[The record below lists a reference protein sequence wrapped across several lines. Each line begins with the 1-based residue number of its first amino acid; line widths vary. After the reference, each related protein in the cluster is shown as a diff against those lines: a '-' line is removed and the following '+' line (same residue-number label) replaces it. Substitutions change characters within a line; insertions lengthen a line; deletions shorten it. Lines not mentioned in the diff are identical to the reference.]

1 MQEKPMSV
9 LKNLTNCDSI
19 FLVIILKKLLPF
31 IKNYKIETV
40 LAPLFKMFEA
50 LLELFVPLVVKRI
63 IDVGILNGDV
73 TYILKMCLL
82 LTLLAFIGLAFSIT
96 AQYFSARAAVGF
108 STALRYSLFSH
119 IGGLSYSEIDTLGTG
134 KLITRMTADINQ
146 VQNGINLTLRLLL
159 RSPFVVFGAMI
170 MAFTVDKLSA
180 VTFTGTIPL
189 LSVVVFAIMLGTVPL
204 YKTVQKHLDSILSK
218 TRNSLTGVRVLRAF
232 TTEKRDIEDFT
243 RKNSLLLSA
252 QKKAGRISALLNPL
266 TYVIIN
272 VATIILIYVG
282 ALRVESGAISQGS
295 VVALYNYMAQILV
308 ELIKLASLII
318 TITKAI
324 ASGNRIAEILDITP
338 TVTYP
343 EKGAVPDF
351 TKPAVEFRSVSFTYK
366 NASEESL
373 SDITFSVKKGE
384 KTGITGSTGSGK
396 STLINLIPRFYDATK
411 GEVLIFG
418 NPAKAYTRETL
429 DSLVA
434 VVPQKAVLFSGT
446 IRENLLWGNKDASE
460 EDLLSAIKT
469 AQAED
474 VISSKNNGLDEILTE
489 GGKNLSGGQRQRLTI
504 ARALVKKAPI
514 LILDDS
520 ASALDL
526 GTDMRLRKA
535 LSQLPDTPAVFI
547 VSQRISSVS
556 SCDKILVT
564 EDGALDSIGTHSQLL
579 EDCGIYREIYNSQNG
594 GADNE

>member
-1 MQEKPMSV
+1 M
-9 LKNLTNCDSI
+9 
-19 FLVIILKKLLPF
+19 KKLLPF
-31 IKNYKIETV
+31 IKNYKLETV

-63 IDVGILNGDV
+63 IDVGILNHDV
-73 TYILKMCLL
+73 SYILKMCLL
-82 LTLLAFIGLAFSIT
+82 LTLLAFVGLAFSIT

-108 STALRYSLFSH
+108 STKLRYSLFQH
-119 IGGLSYSEIDTLGTG
+119 IGTLSYTELDTLGTS
-134 KLITRMTADINQ
+134 KLITRMTADVNQ

-170 MAFTVDKLSA
+170 MAFTVDAKSA
-180 VTFTGTIPL
+180 ITFAGTIPV

-204 YKTVQKHLDSILSK
+204 YKAVQKNLDAILSK

-232 TTEKRDIEDFT
+232 TTEKRDIEDFG
-243 RKNSLLLSA
+243 RRNSLLLSS
-252 QKKAGRISALLNPL
+252 QKRAGRISALLNPL

-272 VATIILIYVG
+272 VATIILIYTG

-324 ASGNRIAEILDITP
+324 ASGGRIAEILEVTP
-338 TVTYP
+338 SVTYP
-343 EKGAVPDF
+343 EKGAKPDF
-351 TKPAVEFRSVSFTYK
+351 SKPAVEFRGVSFTYK
-366 NASEESL
+366 NAGEESL
-373 SDITFSVKKGE
+373 SDISFTVRKGE

-396 STLINLIPRFYDATK
+396 STLVNLIPRFYDATQ

-418 NPAKAYTRETL
+418 NPVSAYDRETL
-429 DSLVA
+429 NSLVS

-446 IRENLLWGNKDASE
+446 IRENLLWGNKNATE
-460 EDLLSAIKT
+460 EELTAAVRA

-474 VISSKNNGLDEILTE
+474 VIMSKENGLDEMLSE

-504 ARALVKKAPI
+504 ARALVKKAPV

-526 GTDMRLRKA
+526 GTDMRLRRA
-535 LSQLPDTPAVFI
+535 LAELPDSPAVFI

-564 EDGALDSIGTHSQLL
+564 EDGTLAGEGTHHELL
-579 EDCGIYREIYNSQNG
+579 ASNEVYREIYNSQNG
-594 GADNE
+594 GAENE

>member
-1 MQEKPMSV
+1 M
-9 LKNLTNCDSI
+9 KNLTNCDTI

-31 IKNYKIETV
+31 IKNYKLETV

-63 IDVGILNGDV
+63 IDVGILNHDV
-73 TYILKMCLL
+73 SYILKMCLL
-82 LTLLAFIGLAFSIT
+82 LTLLAFVGLAFSIT

-108 STALRYSLFSH
+108 STKLRYSLFQH
-119 IGGLSYSEIDTLGTG
+119 IGTLSYTELDTLGTS
-134 KLITRMTADINQ
+134 KLITRMTADVNQ
-146 VQNGINLTLRLLL
+146 VQNGINLTPRLLL

-170 MAFTVDKLSA
+170 MAFTVDAKSA
-180 VTFTGTIPL
+180 ITFAGTIPV

-204 YKTVQKHLDSILSK
+204 YKAVQKNLDAILSK

-232 TTEKRDIEDFT
+232 TTEKRDIEDFG
-243 RKNSLLLSA
+243 RRNSLLLSS
-252 QKKAGRISALLNPL
+252 QKRAGRISALLNPL

-272 VATIILIYVG
+272 VATIILIYTG

-324 ASGNRIAEILDITP
+324 ASGGRIAEILEVTP
-338 TVTYP
+338 SVTYP
-343 EKGAVPDF
+343 EKGAKPDF
-351 TKPAVEFRSVSFTYK
+351 SKPAVEFRGVSFTYK
-366 NASEESL
+366 NAGEESL
-373 SDITFSVKKGE
+373 SDISFTVRKGE

-396 STLINLIPRFYDATK
+396 STLVNLIPRFYDATQ

-418 NPAKAYTRETL
+418 NPVSAYDRETL
-429 DSLVA
+429 NSLVS

-446 IRENLLWGNKDASE
+446 IRENLLWGNKNATE
-460 EDLLSAIKT
+460 EELTAAVRA

-474 VISSKNNGLDEILTE
+474 VIMSKENGLDEMLSE

-504 ARALVKKAPI
+504 ARALVKKAPV

-526 GTDMRLRKA
+526 GTDMRLRRA
-535 LSQLPDTPAVFI
+535 LAELPDSPAVFI

-564 EDGALDSIGTHSQLL
+564 EDGTLAGEGTHHELL
-579 EDCGIYREIYNSQNG
+579 ASNEVYREIYNSQNG
-594 GADNE
+594 GAENE